1 MENYDFW
8 KVKICLFWPINWQ
21 VVAGG
26 LVFVGSVCVC
36 EVPAIVYHHLL
47 YLVVGDGME
56 VVTMNVF
63 VNWTLVSHYRVIT
76 G

>member
-26 LVFVGSVCVC
+26 LVFVGSVGVC

-47 YLVVGDGME
+47 
-56 VVTMNVF
+56 
-63 VNWTLVSHYRVIT
+63 
-76 G
+76 